1 MDERELA
8 AVWGD
13 EQIERPVGGAC
24 AIRLDRI
31 VAGEGI
37 LTNNLPVY
45 VRACANRR
53 VASVAR
59 SSKKAIE
66 ALLPLSSTKSCQPI
80 GAAS

>member
-1 MDERELA
+1 MVPSEGLIWTNELA

-37 LTNNLPVY
+37 LTNNLPVN
-45 VRACANRR
+45 VR
-53 VASVAR
+53 
-59 SSKKAIE
+59 
-66 ALLPLSSTKSCQPI
+66 
-80 GAAS
+80 